1 MYADYRL
8 TNADTRTTHSSCQHS
23 CMSFDCDQHIYFIQ
37 NVFETA
43 SPRAGCPELLP
54 LYTVQP
60 KHFVIYS
67 SVSSVI
73 IMVRSAHCLPKAV
86 AVVFFAVASTST
98 FGVDDHLHAMGERHV
113 SCLLRCL
120 PLAINLMNPFHNVF
134 KNNFHLAVTYVCV
147 CVVGI
152 AVAFTPSPPLGNIR
166 TVNTYKG
173 GAGVDLRLSTV
184 APEAATKNS
193 NDDRTAMKRPH
204 PSKGTANK
212 STKKVRNSSKK
223 GKDNNNIRSSKQRT
237 NDKQSTKSFKPL
249 KDLKLGSLI
258 TGQVV
263 DICDF
268 GAFIDIGYASRGSR
282 AGTALLHVSQIQDA
296 KIDNIRDVINVG
308 DTVEA
313 RVINVDLVKGEVG
326 LSLRK
331 PRPKRKDLSAFKVG
345 DKLVGR
351 VDTVLP
357 YGAFIDVG
365 ATANPLL
372 HISRIT
378 GSAIENIRHYL
389 NEGDSVPIHV
399 IDIDVERKTMAV
411 SMLDK
416 KADQYLDRR
425 MSQKIKR
432 YFGTTRDTVD
442 VDDESELDYFD
453 KAIQELE
460 AALKER

>member
-1 MYADYRL
+1 M
-8 TNADTRTTHSSCQHS
+8 TR
-23 CMSFDCDQHIYFIQ
+23 I
-37 NVFETA
+37 
-43 SPRAGCPELLP
+43 
-54 LYTVQP
+54 
-60 KHFVIYS
+60 
-67 SVSSVI
+67 VSL
-73 IMVRSAHCLPKAV
+73 MMPA
-86 AVVFFAVASTST
+86 
-98 FGVDDHLHAMGERHV
+98 FGLIVDV
-113 SCLLRCL
+113 SCSLSLRKLLSSTCNMCAGVGGI
-120 PLAINLMNPFHNVF
+120 PL
-134 KNNFHLAVTYVCV
+134 
-147 CVVGI
+147 
-152 AVAFTPSPPLGNIR
+152 AFTPSPPLGNIR
-166 TVNTYKG
+166 AVDTFKG
-173 GAGVDLRLSTV
+173 GEGVDLRVSTV

-193 NDDRTAMKRPH
+193 NEERTAMKRPH
-204 PSKGTANK
+204 PSKGIVNK
-212 STKKVRNSSKK
+212 ATKNARNSSKK
-223 GKDNNNIRSSKQRT
+223 GKGNVTSRSSKQRL
-237 NDKQSTKSFKPL
+237 NDKKNTKSFKPL

-258 TGQVV
+258 TGKVV

-268 GAFIDIGYASRGSR
+268 GAFVDIGYASRGSR
-282 AGTALLHVSQIQDA
+282 AGTALLHISQIQEG

-331 PRPKRKDLSAFKVG
+331 PRPKRKDLSEFKVG

-389 NEGDSVPIHV
+389 NEGDTVPIHV
-399 IDIDVERKTMAV
+399 IDVDVERKTMAV

-425 MSQKIKR
+425 MSQKMKR
-432 YFGTTRDTVD
+432 YFGTANEAVD